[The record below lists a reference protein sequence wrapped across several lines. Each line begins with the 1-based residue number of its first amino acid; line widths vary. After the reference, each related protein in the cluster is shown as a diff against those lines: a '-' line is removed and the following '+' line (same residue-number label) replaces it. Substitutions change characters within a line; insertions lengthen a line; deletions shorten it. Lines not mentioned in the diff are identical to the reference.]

1 MNQCVEKGLSVI
13 QGDANID
20 LKDYPNDFFTSV
32 ILSQTIQAMISPDL
46 VIKNLIRISKRAI
59 ISFPNFGYWKIRSEL
74 MFRGTMPRTKIL
86 PYSWF
91 DSPNI
96 HLCTIKDF
104 EVFCE
109 NHKIKILDKIF
120 INSKS
125 KVFNPIFSGNLSAF
139 QAIFSISKS
148 S

>member
-1 MNQCVEKGLSVI
+1 
-13 QGDANID
+13 
-20 LKDYPNDFFTSV
+20 
-32 ILSQTIQAMISPDL
+32 
-46 VIKNLIRISKRAI
+46 
-59 ISFPNFGYWKIRSEL
+59 
-74 MFRGTMPRTKIL
+74 MPRTKIL
-86 PYSWF
+86 PYNWF

-109 NHKIKILDKIF
+109 THKIKILDKIF

-125 KVFNPIFSGNLSAF
+125 KVFNPTFSGNLSAF